1 MRRGVLCLPHPGR
14 GSAACP
20 RFSPGAFGAEAVPR
34 VLLAVN
40 FVAEEAVCLG
50 ALGKCVQKCFSLDNN
65 PRSMTCR
72 SGVVSVAIVVR
83 TARTTASV
91 LTPEPIALRARTG
104 RSGRAVYTPL
114 RDGQCEGGA
123 PTSRVTAARCRLRA
137 AESTVVPT
145 DQSRGG
151 WRGGDCVGCVP
162 GGAGD
167 WCRCCPCDRCDQSR
181 GCWRGGDCVGCVP
194 GGVGNR
200 CACAPRVI
208 RFGWCPR
215 SRIGCAFMDRLF
227 ACG

>member
-1 MRRGVLCLPHPGR
+1 MRRGVLRLPHPGR

-123 PTSRVTAARCRLRA
+123 PPRVSL
-137 AESTVVPT
+137 P
-145 DQSRGG
+145 RG
-151 WRGGDCVGCVP
+151 VGCVP
-162 GGAGD
+162 GGVGG

-181 GCWRGGDCVGCVP
+181 GCWRGGGCVGCVP
-194 GGVGNR
+194 GGAGNR

>member
-20 RFSPGAFGAEAVPR
+20 RFSPGAFGVEAVPR

-50 ALGKCVQKCFSLDNN
+50 ALGQCVQKCFSLDNN

-137 AESTVVPT
+137 
-145 DQSRGG
+145 RWGG
-151 WRGGDCVGCVP
+151 RLVQVLSMWPLRSIAQWLAGRRLCGLCARWGG
-162 GGAGD
+162 
-167 WCRCCPCDRCDQSR
+167 
-181 GCWRGGDCVGCVP
+181 
-194 GGVGNR
+194 
-200 CACAPRVI
+200 
-208 RFGWCPR
+208 
-215 SRIGCAFMDRLF
+215 
-227 ACG
+227 